1 MRRVQVLGPVLALC
15 LLVAGCGS
23 DDDSSSDSTTT
34 TEQEVSTTAPTTE
47 PDRTEERKSLVL
59 APVMSSGGCPP
70 ELGDTSGE
78 PVESGGTYP
87 TTDGI
92 FCYTVGEPAADG
104 NDLND
109 ATLSDVEGEFQVYTR
124 VKEESIDKL
133 NELFNACFS
142 GAPTCP
148 PGEGGNGYVAII
160 LDGTVLYAPAIQAED
175 IAADGFSVAGGLT
188 ERRARNII
196 TLINR

>member
-1 MRRVQVLGPVLALC
+1 M
-15 LLVAGCGS
+15 
-23 DDDSSSDSTTT
+23 TTT
-34 TEQEVSTTAPTTE
+34 STTE
-47 PDRTEERKSLVL
+47 PDRTEDRKALVL

-70 ELGDTSGE
+70 DMEAPSGGS
-78 PVESGGTYP
+78 VESGGIYP
-87 TTDGI
+87 TADGV
-92 FCYTVGEPAADG
+92 FCYTIGEPAADG

-124 VKEESIDKL
+124 VKEESVDKL
-133 NELFNACFS
+133 NELFNSCFS

-160 LDGTVLYAPAIQAED
+160 LEGTVLYAPAIQAED

-188 ERRARNII
+188 ERRAREII